1 MSNEIKFAETV
12 ILVDAAYLDRVAG
25 DLAMHFGEVIGRKL
39 PKADLPVLLECL
51 SLDAGIPLGGGNVIQ
66 VLFIY
71 DEESKRMD
79 AFTPSGLEKELNDV
93 AFKSQLGEFALNAFE
108 PSDMATREDLF
119 LESVKL
125 VVDAAEVHRMIV
137 VPAEEE
143 YGDKLPGIL
152 NKAEGKESITVFGM
166 NPLSAEISYRWEMLG
181 FGILQALGIKADEV

>member
-51 SLDAGIPLGGGNVIQ
+51 ALDAGTPLGGNAIQ

-79 AFTPSGLEKELNDV
+79 AFTPSELEKELNDV

-125 VVDAAEVHRMIV
+125 VADAAEVHRMIV

-181 FGILQALGIKADEV
+181 FGILQALGIKSDEL

>member
-12 ILVDAAYLDRVAG
+12 ILADAAYLDRVAG
-25 DLAMHFGEVIGRKL
+25 DLATHFGEVIGRKL

-51 SLDAGIPLGGGNVIQ
+51 SLDAGISLGGNVIQ
-66 VLFIY
+66 VLFVY
-71 DEESKRMD
+71 DEESKRMN
-79 AFTPSGLEKELNDV
+79 AFTPSDLEKELNDV

-125 VVDAAEVHRMIV
+125 VADAAEVRRLIV

-143 YGDKLPGIL
+143 CGDKLPEIL
-152 NKAEGKESITVFGM
+152 NKAEGKENITVFGM